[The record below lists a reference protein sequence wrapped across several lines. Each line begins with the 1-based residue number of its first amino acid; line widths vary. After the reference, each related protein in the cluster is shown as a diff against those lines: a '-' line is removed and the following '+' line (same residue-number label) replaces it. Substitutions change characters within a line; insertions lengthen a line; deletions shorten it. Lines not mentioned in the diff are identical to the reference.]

1 MTGPEPLDTR
11 GPDEP
16 RPDRLA
22 LDHPRRAAIIEAHR
36 SACLSG
42 DTSYTDPVS
51 GYQVM
56 TSAFLAE
63 RGVCCHQGC
72 RHCPYP
78 A

>member
-1 MTGPEPLDTR
+1 MTEREPLDTR

-22 LDHPRRAAIIEAHR
+22 LDHPQRDVIIDAHR
-36 SACLSG
+36 LARLSG
-42 DTSYTDPVS
+42 STSYTDPVS
-51 GYQVM
+51 GYLVM
-56 TSAFLAE
+56 TSAYLAE
-63 RGVCCHQGC
+63 RGVCCRQGC